1 MGEETKGAYDDR
13 EGTSDGTQKFYNF
26 LNDADRPLYERCTEF
41 TKFSVIV
48 DFSNLE
54 CMAGWTNNSFTWLLE
69 MLNKMLSLDALLPKN
84 TYEVKKY
91 MREFV
96 NETKGM

>member
-13 EGTSDGTQKFYNF
+13 QGTSEGTQKFYNF
-26 LNDADRPLYERCTEF
+26 LNDADKPLYEWCTEY

-48 DFSNLE
+48 DLYNLK

-69 MLNKMLSLDALLPKN
+69 MLHKMLPSDASLPKN
-84 TYEVKKY
+84 TYDVKKY
-91 MREFV
+91 MREFG
-96 NETKGM
+96 NETK